1 MANAI
6 DGTQSQV
13 RTAEDIN
20 IDVVKQMANLV
31 ASSLGPRG
39 RDKMLVD
46 NTGSATFTN
55 DGATILRE
63 TKFEHPTTKI
73 VVGLAR
79 TIESE
84 AYDGTTSGILL
95 AGELCRQAE
104 ILMKDGVHVAHRRS
118 PRLHSRHGHPGAR
131 GTPLTNKGYYT
142 E

>member
-13 RTAEDIN
+13 RTAEEIN

-104 ILMKDGVHVAHRRS
+104 ILMKDGVSCS
-118 PRLHSRHGHPGAR
+118 PD
-131 GTPLTNKGYYT
+131 
-142 E
+142 